1 MRLMMLYGVNCT
13 KHIWDY
19 INPYLRNFEIDY
31 VEYPHDVTLNAKRVD
46 DITEWVHKNYGHH
59 CYDAIIGHSL
69 GGIIALQLIAVYKM
83 KVNKIIYLDT
93 NLKPAS
99 EFYRNLM
106 TQRNMEKCGESILQ
120 MLSEERKFYTAEL
133 LDSVQIDFDYTSLV
147 NEISQD
153 IYAIY
158 GDRGMPEYP
167 AKIQDLNLSAQALR
181 HLNLVFIHDSCHMI
195 MVENPKQLSETIKG
209 ILLLT

>member
-46 DITEWVHKNYGHH
+46 DITEWVHKNYGHY

-69 GGIIALQLIAVYKM
+69 GGIIALQLIAEYKM

-93 NLKPAS
+93 NLKPAN

>member
-1 MRLMMLYGVNCT
+1 MMLYGVNCT

-46 DITEWVHKNYGHH
+46 DITEWVYKNYGHY

-69 GGIIALQLIAVYKM
+69 GGIIALQLIAEYKM

-93 NLKPAS
+93 NLKPAN

-106 TQRNMEKCGESILQ
+106 TQRNMEKCGERILQ
-120 MLSEERKFYTAEL
+120 MLSEEGKFYTTEL
-133 LDSVQIDFDYTSLV
+133 LDSVQIEFDYTSLL

-195 MVENPKQLSETIKG
+195 MVENPKQLSEIIKG